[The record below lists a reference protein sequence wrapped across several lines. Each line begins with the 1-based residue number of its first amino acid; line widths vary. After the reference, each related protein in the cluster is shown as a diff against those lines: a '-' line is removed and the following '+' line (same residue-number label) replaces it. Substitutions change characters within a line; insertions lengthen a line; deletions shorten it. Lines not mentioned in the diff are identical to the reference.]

1 MPARRL
7 RLAVVLALI
16 CALLASVS
24 APADAASREMRRL
37 RQTRAQIAE
46 VQRQI
51 GQTKAQAAQQQASL
65 QAAQRQVNAI
75 LNAVGAA
82 EEAVARQEAA
92 VEAARQR
99 LEDLRAEEARRR
111 AVLRSRTLRL
121 YKQGSGVPFAPM
133 LSASSPADAL
143 RRSAY
148 VDIVNRTD
156 RREVEGASIAQVAV
170 EAQRKELAAREA
182 ELERMLGEQRQL
194 LAQVQTIRDSR
205 AASLAGVSQKLK
217 QLQAQERHL
226 AGESQKIAALSRRST
241 SRVSRSDVVDVPG
254 IAKTGW
260 AWPARGPVTS
270 EYGRRWGRQHEGIDI
285 GAATGAPIFA
295 ARAGV
300 VSFVGQMSGYGNLT
314 LVDHGGG
321 IVTAYAHQS
330 RFGVRRGQQVAAGE
344 RIGSIG
350 CTGNCTG
357 PHLHFEVRVNGSPRN
372 PRRYLP

>member
-1 MPARRL
+1 MPVRRL
-7 RLAVVLALI
+7 RLAVVLTLV
-16 CALLASVS
+16 CTLVASIAGPV
-24 APADAASREMRRL
+24 DAASSELRRL
-37 RQTRAQIAE
+37 RQTKARIAQ
-46 VQRQI
+46 VQREI
-51 GQTKAQAAQQQASL
+51 NQTKAQAAQRQASL
-65 QAAQRQVNAI
+65 ARAQRQVNAI
-75 LNAVGAA
+75 LEAVGAA

-92 VEAARQR
+92 VEAARVR
-99 LEDLRAEEARRR
+99 LDDLRAEEARHRQ
-111 AVLRSRTLRL
+111 VLRNRTLRL
-121 YKQGSGVPFAPM
+121 YKQGSGVPFAPI
-133 LSASSPADAL
+133 LSAANPADAL

-182 ELERMLGEQRQL
+182 ELERMLGEQREL
-194 LAQVQTIRDSR
+194 LGQVQAIRDSR
-205 AASLAGVSQKLK
+205 AAELAGVSERLN

-226 AGESQKIAALSRRST
+226 TGESRRIAALSRRT
-241 SRVSRSDVVDVPG
+241 ASRVSRGGDLEVPG

-285 GAATGAPIFA
+285 GAGTGSPIYA

-300 VSFVGQMSGYGNLT
+300 VTFVGRMSGYGNLT

-330 RFGVRRGQQVAAGE
+330 AFGARRGDRVNAGE
-344 RIGSIG
+344 RIGSVG